1 MRDDNN
7 TDGSAAVK
15 ATLTRE
21 ELHQLVW
28 STPMNVLAERYA
40 VSEKTLRKICSIH
53 LVPAPP
59 VGYWENVSEGPRR
72 RGRLREVDNAALRTL
87 TIAEKYRSP
96 NSDYLKTVLKEIAA
110 GTDARPDVV
119 IRSKDPTQSEETKAQ
134 QPQTVS
140 SPNEMTQRAAATPVT
155 LKDRD
160 PGVSTFMSE
169 LQKLRPDGD
178 GFLYLKWIKV
188 PPNNSARVGSLLHR
202 LAGCLRTENLVFDG
216 TAKRVGF
223 SRDGST
229 VDFEITFP
237 RMQIMVPSTYSDYRR
252 REYRHVGR
260 MQLRIF
266 GWAEGTRKNFT
277 DTDTKAVEDD
287 FDRIVES
294 FRLNIV
300 AEVERDKKRR
310 EDEKRRAHF
319 AQRREMASL
328 RAKREEERVKFLR
341 EVAEVQS
348 EIGELRT
355 AISTL
360 ESSRI
365 ESPEI
370 DRMLSW
376 ASSRLE
382 TLEGRISAE
391 SLSTKLI
398 EKKLFHE
405 PDELYDPEG
414 DP

>member
-1 MRDDNN
+1 MRDNN
-7 TDGSAAVK
+7 PDGSSAVK
-15 ATLTRE
+15 TTLTRE

-28 STPMNVLAERYA
+28 STPMNVLAERYG
-40 VSEKTLRKICSIH
+40 VSEKTLCKICSIH

-59 VGYWENVSEGPRR
+59 VGYWENLSEGPRR
-72 RGRLREVDNAALRTL
+72 RGKLREVDNAALRTL

-110 GTDARPDVV
+110 GTGARPDVV
-119 IRSKDPTQSEETKAQ
+119 IRSKDRTQSEETKAQ
-134 QPQTVS
+134 QPQS
-140 SPNEMTQRAAATPVT
+140 ALSPPETIQRAAATPVS
-155 LKDRD
+155 LKDKD

-178 GFLYLKWIKV
+178 GFLYLKWFKV
-188 PPNNSARVGSLLHR
+188 PPNNAARVGTLLHR
-202 LAGCLRTENLVFDG
+202 LAGRLRTDNLVFDG

-229 VDFEITFP
+229 VCFEITFP
-237 RMQIMVPSTYSDYRR
+237 RMQVMVPSTYSDYRR

-300 AEVERDKKRR
+300 AEVERDEKRR
-310 EDEKRRAHF
+310 EDDKRRAHL
-319 AQRREMASL
+319 ARRREMASL
-328 RAKREEERVKFLR
+328 RTKREEERVKFLR
-341 EVAEVQS
+341 EVAEVQC
-348 EIGELRT
+348 EIGEVRAT
-355 AISTL
+355 ISTL

-365 ESPEI
+365 GSAEM

-376 ASSRLE
+376 ARTRLE
-382 TLEGRISAE
+382 TLEEQISPE

-398 EKKLFHE
+398 DRKLFDE